1 MCKGVCYDA
10 THYMFMINFC
20 DLQTLK
26 FSKVSS
32 YVQDFFE
39 DSEDFSLFMSFT
51 PVPGKNQLKFVTTV
65 EPHQVIV
72 NYPHQQKQH
81 VGSPPQSITEG
92 VVQLGVVQLG
102 MVQPKTVVQPVSDG
116 GGLQQVGGGF
126 GGGVQLAAGFG
137 GGGLFGCQPYG
148 SGLQLGDRACT
159 NLPAVCTISL
169 NDVYLLNELQLT
181 GYPDLSPQEKSFSY
195 TIKVSKDK
203 KAWLQL
209 FNYSRVSCFGRQNL
223 CFPTQAVRLVNT
235 LMLLLIAHT

>member
-1 MCKGVCYDA
+1 MCKIFLRTVKISAY
-10 THYMFMINFC
+10 
-20 DLQTLK
+20 
-26 FSKVSS
+26 
-32 YVQDFFE
+32 
-39 DSEDFSLFMSFT
+39 FMSFT

-102 MVQPKTVVQPVSDG
+102 MVQAKTVVQPVSDG